1 MLGGEKREKNRRKQV
16 LEIKREQS
24 NGAIIIIHE
33 QSRIITPGATGSRF
47 FLSKREGRSCS
58 INNRISPGVIRFQL
72 RSRTSVNEPDISS
85 DRIHSARNRISS
97 GPRIKEEEKETK
109 RPDTT
114 PHESS
119 NGRSRTI
126 EAGVVGRSARR
137 IRGAGAYANA
147 AEAGIGRNHRIPSHW
162 SAILFFPADTADA
175 RGARARADWPA
186 VRRGSPRLFRL
197 EINGALDAPLLRR
210 SLAK

>member
-72 RSRTSVNEPDISS
+72 RSRRSVNEPDISS
-85 DRIHSARNRISS
+85 DRIYSARNRISS

-109 RPDTT
+109 RLLTNPRMDDR
-114 PHESS
+114 
-119 NGRSRTI
+119 GRS
-126 EAGVVGRSARR
+126 AGVVGRSARR

>member
-47 FLSKREGRSCS
+47 FLLKREGRCS

-72 RSRTSVNEPDISS
+72 RSRRSVNEPDISS

-97 GPRIKEEEKETK
+97 GRRIKEEEKETK
-109 RPDTT
+109 RLLTNPRMDDR
-114 PHESS
+114 
-119 NGRSRTI
+119 GRS
-126 EAGVVGRSARR
+126 AGVVGRSARR

>member
-109 RPDTT
+109 RLLTNPRMDDR
-114 PHESS
+114 
-119 NGRSRTI
+119 GRS
-126 EAGVVGRSARR
+126 AGVVGRSARR

>member
-58 INNRISPGVIRFQL
+58 INNRISPEVIRFQL
-72 RSRTSVNEPDISS
+72 RSRRSVNEPDISS

-114 PHESS
+114 PHKSS

-126 EAGVVGRSARR
+126 GWHRWTFCKADKRRGRVCKCRGSGHRAKPSYPIPLVGDPFFSRGHRRCKRSAGPRGLAGR
-137 IRGAGAYANA
+137 PPRFAATFPIRNQRCTGC
-147 AEAGIGRNHRIPSHW
+147 P
-162 SAILFFPADTADA
+162 PT
-175 RGARARADWPA
+175 
-186 VRRGSPRLFRL
+186 
-197 EINGALDAPLLRR
+197 
-210 SLAK
+210 

>member
-97 GPRIKEEEKETK
+97 GRRIKEEEKETK
-109 RPDTT
+109 RLLTNPRMDDR
-114 PHESS
+114 
-119 NGRSRTI
+119 GRS
-126 EAGVVGRSARR
+126 AGVVGRSARR